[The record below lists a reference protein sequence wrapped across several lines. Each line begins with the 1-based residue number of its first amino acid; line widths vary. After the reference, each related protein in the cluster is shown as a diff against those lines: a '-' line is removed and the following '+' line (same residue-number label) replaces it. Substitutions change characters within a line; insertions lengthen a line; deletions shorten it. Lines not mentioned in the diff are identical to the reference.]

1 MIGYI
6 LYGIILAIVII
17 LIIKINNELLIIKIF
32 SILSFLLSFSVFF
45 IGYLIKII
53 IDNKINFINSMVIS
67 NFIFNKFIAIGF
79 INLIIGL
86 LFAILYILLIII
98 YKKRVNK

>member
-6 LYGIILAIVII
+6 LYGIILAIAII
-17 LIIKINNELLIIKIF
+17 LIIKINNELLTIKIF
-32 SILSFLLSFSVFF
+32 SILSFLLSFSMFF
-45 IGYLIKII
+45 IGYLIKLI

-79 INLIIGL
+79 INLVIGL
-86 LFAILYILLIII
+86 LFAILYVLLIII
-98 YKKRVNK
+98 YKNKKS

>member
-6 LYGIILAIVII
+6 LYGIILAIAII

-53 IDNKINFINSMVIS
+53 IDNKINFINSIVIS

>member
-6 LYGIILAIVII
+6 LYGIILAIVMI

-32 SILSFLLSFSVFF
+32 SILSFLLSFSMFF

-67 NFIFNKFIAIGF
+67 NLIFNKFITIGF
-79 INLIIGL
+79 INLVIGI

>member
-32 SILSFLLSFSVFF
+32 SILSFLLSFSMFF
-45 IGYLIKII
+45 IGYLIKLI
-53 IDNKINFINSMVIS
+53 IDNKINFINSIVIS

-79 INLIIGL
+79 INLVIGL
-86 LFAILYILLIII
+86 LFAILYVLLIII
-98 YKKRVNK
+98 YKNKKS